1 MRIILHIGS
10 EKTGSTSVQ
19 EALDRNR
26 LLLSSHGI
34 FYPEYPHDIANHFLK
49 PLFFGDLEI
58 GHPLHE
64 GYLNAR
70 DRRSAFCWREWQRIE
85 TQVKELRPDTLVLS
99 CETLFQ
105 VLGESA
111 DEIVKRLVAMSSDIE
126 IVAYLRS
133 PESFV
138 VSSASQS
145 FKHSLTLDLTALGR
159 KLDYS
164 GIIASYERKFDRS
177 VSVYTYEES
186 GRVSGS
192 IVGHFFEKVLKIR
205 LCDDANKIFW
215 NVTPSPE
222 SLEIIQLYFSR
233 FYRKRVWS
241 FNEADYKDIDGILRI
256 EKALGKAPIVLTDFA
271 KQWTR
276 AHIRG
281 SAGSTQA
288 LEVNAA
294 ISCGYL
300 TECLSS
306 GGGKVNLRDFFVLDE
321 NRRSA
326 ILAKIEV
333 EMPLFWAA
341 YGATHAAGFWRARLR
356 IRRYL
361 RTLRGKLRRASGW

>member
-34 FYPEYPHDIANHFLK
+34 FYPEHPHDIGNHFLT
-49 PLFFGDLEI
+49 PLFFGHLDI
-58 GHPLHE
+58 GHPLYE
-64 GYLNAR
+64 GYLSAR
-70 DRRSAFCWREWQRIE
+70 DRRSAFCWKEWQRIE
-85 TQVKELRPDTLVLS
+85 TQVKELRPHTLVLS

-105 VLGESA
+105 FLGESA
-111 DEIVKRLVAMSSDIE
+111 DEIVRRLVAMSSDIE

-145 FKHSLTLDLTALGR
+145 FKHFLTLDLSVLGR

-177 VSVYTYEES
+177 VSVYTYDES
-186 GRVSGS
+186 CRASGS
-192 IVGHFFEKVLKIR
+192 IVGHFFEKVLNFR
-205 LCDDANKIFW
+205 MCDETDKIFL

-233 FYRKRVWS
+233 FYRKRVWC
-241 FNEADYKDIDGILRI
+241 FNEADYQDIDRILRI
-256 EKALGKAPIVLTDFA
+256 EKAVGKAPIVLTDFA

-276 AHIRG
+276 AHTRG
-281 SAGSTQA
+281 SAGSAQA
-288 LEVNAA
+288 LEVSAVT
-294 ISCGYL
+294 SCGCL
-300 TECLSS
+300 QECLYS

-326 ILAKIEV
+326 ILAKIEI

-341 YGATHAAGFWRARLR
+341 YGATHAAGFWRTRLR